1 MLRPALMLATG
12 LTLALVGVAC
22 GGGGGSGPAPVL
34 APEITAVDVDLD
46 GLAGTAF
53 VISGANFPG
62 ASGDSYV
69 IRFQSTGTP
78 IFDDCN
84 GLELTGT
91 VDWASPSTLTGIVP
105 ATHVLADSLTYV
117 TVDFPAG
124 AVTSED
130 PIARF
135 LGTPDPDQDQ
145 DGNGVR
151 DGCDPNTYDFE
162 ADTLGAVPAETTHLG
177 FPTAIEVAEV
187 GGDQVARYVGG
198 SSGSHDRL
206 DRLSADVPQQ
216 DTTVYVDWDATDS
229 VGTIELW
236 SEGSWSDNAGAG
248 LIVQIRDGL
257 IYFFERTYRA
267 VPSVVGPALPANG
280 RMRIRV
286 LKGTGTTSAVH
297 VDTWDGSA
305 WNDDYV
311 VFPVADDRAFRGRAV
326 VLAEYSGSLRGIK
339 RITAVHTIPA
349 APLTVAE
356 RPEGLTP
363 WKLFQRDSGDVATI
377 PVHALYRLA
386 DAGRLE
392 ARVVQSDN
400 GLVLPGHDFADHG
413 IDLDAA
419 PDGGRAQLD
428 LVGVPV
434 GGNYDVRVRL
444 LDATGALISQV
455 GVNDVAVGD
464 VYVCAGQSN
473 MSGYSGNL
481 VGATQPTPEVHR
493 YGNDG
498 RWDQAVEAMDDGTD
512 QLDAVSREFP
522 FHSLMLP
529 FARRLYDATGIPVAL
544 VPTSLGGTNLYAQ
557 WQRNATDPDWRATL
571 YGSMLHRARIATGGM
586 PPAGFLWFQG
596 ESDAL
601 AARTTAQYV
610 ADLEQLIQQ
619 VRTDLAAPDLPAVV
633 AQLGTF
639 SSAPLDLWLGIQE
652 AQRQVAL
659 QDTAVALVTTNDA
672 PRSDAIHF
680 SVSGYQTIGERFG
693 DAMRRL
699 KFEPAFDPLTEL
711 VSVAQGTTADRVVL
725 TYDANVAGGD
735 ASLYAVR
742 DDTGAATVT
751 SITVS
756 GATVTLNLD
765 RALGT
770 NPTVDYG
777 LAVLPTAAWVV
788 DGDGVPVPAFRA
800 VPVN

>member
-1 MLRPALMLATG
+1 MLRPALAIAIG

-22 GGGGGSGPAPVL
+22 GGGSSPAPVL
-34 APEITAVDVDLD
+34 APVITSIDVDLD

-53 VISGANFPG
+53 VISGRDFPG
-62 ASGDSYV
+62 APGDSYAV
-69 IRFQSTGTP
+69 RFLSTGAP

-84 GLELTGT
+84 GSELTGM
-91 VDWASPSTLTGIVP
+91 VSWASPTTLVGVVP
-105 ATHVLADSLTYV
+105 ATHVLADSRAHV
-117 TVDFPAG
+117 TVEFASG
-124 AVTSED
+124 AVTSDD

-135 LGTPDPDQDQ
+135 LGTPDPAQDQ
-145 DGNGVR
+145 DGNGIR

-162 ADTLGAVPAETTHLG
+162 ADVLGAAPAETTHLG
-177 FPTAIEVAEV
+177 FPTAIEVGEV
-187 GGDQVARYVGG
+187 DGDRVARYVGA
-198 SSGSHDRL
+198 SSGSHDRF
-206 DRLSADVPQQ
+206 DRVLADFAQQ

-229 VGTIELW
+229 VGSIELW

-248 LIVQIRDGL
+248 LIVQIRAGL

-267 VPSVVGPALPANG
+267 VPSVIGPALPANG

-286 LKGTGTTSAVH
+286 LKGPATTSAVH
-297 VDTWDGSA
+297 VDTWDGAA
-305 WNDDYV
+305 WSEDYV
-311 VFPVADDRAFRGRAV
+311 VFPIADDRAFRGRAV
-326 VLAEYSGSLRGIK
+326 VLAEYSAGLRGVK
-339 RITAVHTIPA
+339 RITAVHTIPQ

-356 RPEGLTP
+356 RPEGLAS
-363 WKLFQRDSGDVATI
+363 WKLFQRTMNDLATI
-377 PVHALYRLA
+377 PVPVLYRLA
-386 DAGRLE
+386 SAGRLE
-392 ARVVQSDN
+392 ARVVRSHN
-400 GLVLPGHDFADHG
+400 GLVLPGHDFPDHG
-413 IDLDAA
+413 MDLAAA
-419 PDGGRAQLD
+419 PDGDRAQLD
-428 LVGVPV
+428 LVGIPV
-434 GGNYDVRVRL
+434 GGNYDVHVRL
-444 LDATGALISQV
+444 LDASGALVSQV
-455 GVNDVAVGD
+455 GVNDIAVGD

-473 MSGYSGNL
+473 MSGYSGSL
-481 VGATQPTPEVHR
+481 LGATEPIPEVHR

-498 RWDQAVEAMDDGTD
+498 RWDQAVEAVDDGTD

-522 FHSLMLP
+522 LHSLMLP

-544 VPTSLGGTNLYAQ
+544 VPTSLGGTNLFAQ

-571 YGSMLHRARIATGGM
+571 YGSMLHRARVATGGA

-601 AARTTAQYV
+601 SARTTAQYT
-610 ADLEQLIQQ
+610 ADLQQLIEQ
-619 VRTDLAAPDLPAVV
+619 VRTDLTAPDLPAVV
-633 AQLGTF
+633 AQLGTY

-659 QDTAVALVTTNDA
+659 QDAAVALVTTNDA

-680 SVSGYQTIGERFG
+680 SVSGYQTIGARFG

-711 VSVAQGTTADRVVL
+711 VSVAPGATPDRVVL
-725 TYDANVAGGD
+725 TYDADVAGG
-735 ASLYAVR
+735 APSLYAVR
-742 DDTGAATVT
+742 DDTGPVTVS

-756 GATVTLNLD
+756 GATVTLELD

-788 DGDGVPVPAFRA
+788 DGQGVPVPAFRA
-800 VPVN
+800 VPIN